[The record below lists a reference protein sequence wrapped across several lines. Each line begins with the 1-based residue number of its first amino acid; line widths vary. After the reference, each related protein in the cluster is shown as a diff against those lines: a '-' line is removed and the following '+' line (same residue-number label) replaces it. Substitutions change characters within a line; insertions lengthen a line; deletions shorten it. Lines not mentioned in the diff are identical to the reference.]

1 MNARHMTH
9 FSRPILALVA
19 ALLVAPAAASAQT
32 ILVRVVGDDGGRPM
46 VGAVASL
53 LNTSGQMV
61 TNTLTDERG
70 RALFIDVPLGT
81 FSVQAEMIGKA
92 TARTEAFEITAGS
105 TVSRDLMLESSAI
118 ILEGIEV
125 SADAGRCQVRPG
137 GEGLLVADVW
147 AEARKALAAA
157 SITDEA
163 GAYRYELMSYDRQLD
178 RQSGTVLSEEQT
190 RREGYMTTPFESRP
204 AEDLIENGFVQP
216 EGRDFLYYAPD
227 ASVLLS
233 DPFLD
238 SHCFKMVAARNDEG
252 LVGLGFEP
260 TGDEKSV
267 PDIQGTMWLDPQT
280 AELQWLEYQYTYLD
294 EEMTSEMVGGRVD
307 FEKMPNGTWIVPE
320 WWIRMPIMENQTGF
334 DRRVRSYI
342 AQYHQ
347 TGGLVL
353 EVREAGGRS
362 LGQRAETG
370 GIEGVV
376 RDSLGVPKRGVR
388 VGVVGSNQEV
398 YSNAEGAFSITGL
411 TDGRYQVRF
420 VDTQLEAMGYIPNPV
435 ERDVIRGEMALL
447 EFFTPSI
454 GDVLIEACEG
464 VERERGSVLL
474 AGSVVDARDRPVV
487 NAEVQV
493 VWEGFST
500 AGGGNVDRVQ
510 DLTGSTSGFS
520 TTSNQSGFFKF
531 CGVPAGARLQIQASV
546 DNNRSDEVEFMIPST
561 QTGRMTV
568 LTIEGR

>member
-1 MNARHMTH
+1 MTH

-500 AGGGNVDRVQ
+500 AGGGNVDRIQ

-561 QTGRMTV
+561 QAGRMTV

>member
-1 MNARHMTH
+1 MTH

-500 AGGGNVDRVQ
+500 AGGGNVDRIQ

>member
-1 MNARHMTH
+1 MMR
-9 FSRPILALVA
+9 FSRPLLALVA
-19 ALLVAPAAASAQT
+19 ALLVAPAVVSAQT

-157 SITDEA
+157 SITDQG

-190 RREGYMTTPFESRP
+190 RRAGYMTTPFESRP

-238 SHCFKMVAARNDEG
+238 THCFKMVASRNEEG

-260 TGDEKSV
+260 TGEEKSV

-334 DRRVRSYI
+334 DRRVRNYI

-420 VDTQLEAMGYIPNPV
+420 VDAQLEAMGYIPNPV

-464 VERERGSVLL
+464 VERENGSVLL
-474 AGSVVDARDRPVV
+474 AGSVVDRRDRPVV

-493 VWEGFST
+493 VWEGFSA
-500 AGGGNVDRVQ
+500 AGGGNLDRIR
-510 DLTGSTSGFS
+510 DLTTSASGFS

-531 CGVPAGARLQIQASV
+531 CGVPAGARLQIQATL
-546 DNNRSDEVEFMIPST
+546 DNNRSDPVEFTIPGT

>member
-1 MNARHMTH
+1 MTH